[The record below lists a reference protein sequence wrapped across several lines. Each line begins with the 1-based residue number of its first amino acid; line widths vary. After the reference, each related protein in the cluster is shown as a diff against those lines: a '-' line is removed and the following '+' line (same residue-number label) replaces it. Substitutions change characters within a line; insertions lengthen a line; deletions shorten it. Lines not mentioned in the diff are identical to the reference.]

1 MSYEEGQL
9 LFSYSRGWKLNCL
22 WVKLKR
28 YLRYWYLRIV
38 RIKAPPHFIA
48 SGLAVGVFVGCLPI
62 IPFQTVVAVSLAFV
76 FRSNKIAA
84 ALGTWVSNP
93 VNVPFFY
100 YGLYIVGTFLV
111 PMNVASFDPSHLAL
125 ADMLKL
131 GWDLVL
137 VMMVGGLVVGIPA
150 SLATYFISLRF
161 IQIYHDRRA
170 EKRRLKRLTRT

>member
-111 PMNVASFDPSHLAL
+111 PMNVAGFDPGHLAL

-161 IQIYHDRRA
+161 IQIYHERRA
-170 EKRRLKRLTRT
+170 EKRRLKRLRRT

>member
-1 MSYEEGQL
+1 MN
-9 LFSYSRGWKLNCL
+9 RL

-28 YLRYWYLRIV
+28 YLKYWYLRIV

-170 EKRRLKRLTRT
+170 EKRRLKRLRRT

>member
-1 MSYEEGQL
+1 MSHEEGQL
-9 LFSYSRGWKLNCL
+9 FSFGRGWMLNRL
-22 WVKLKR
+22 WIKFKRSLK
-28 YLRYWYLRIV
+28 YWYLRII
-38 RIKAPPHFIA
+38 RIKAPPHSIA

-161 IQIYHDRRA
+161 IQIYHERRA
-170 EKRRLKRLTRT
+170 EKRRLKRLRRT